1 VAPADLGIFKK
12 EAYFLGIIFFNSL
25 STENKDL
32 LDNPKEFQIALK
44 HLCVF
49 TLFSYSG

>member
-1 VAPADLGIFKK
+1 VAPADLEVFQK
-12 EAYFLGIIFFNSL
+12 EAYFLGISIFNSL
-25 STENKDL
+25 PTENKNL
-32 LDNPKEFQIALK
+32 LDNHKEFQVALK